1 MTTEQMKEKLGS
13 MLTDHRYTHSIGVME
28 TAIEM
33 AKRFGVDQEKALLAG
48 LLHDC
53 AKQIDRDTQIAMCD
67 QLGIALDQVK
77 RESSAL
83 IHADLGARLAETE
96 FGITDK
102 SILDAIQYHTLGR
115 ANMTQLEKVLYLA
128 DIIEPNRKPFEGL
141 AELRELCQKNLD
153 EAVLYGLE
161 LGIANVAR
169 KGRTLHTQTVEAEAY
184 YRQLLHKEAY
194 PMELLNSFEKAQK
207 AVKVLDAKKAFDITL
222 LKVGEL
228 TILADYFIICSA
240 NSTTQVRALS
250 DHLEE
255 SFDEIGVPLLSREG
269 KQGMNWLLL
278 DYGDCI
284 IHIFNKETREFY
296 GLEKLWDDAEEID
309 ISSLI
314 ND

>member
-13 MLTDHRYTHSIGVME
+13 MLTEHRYTHSIGVME

-33 AKRFGVDQEKALLAG
+33 AKRFGVDQEQAMLAG

-53 AKQIDRDTQIAMCD
+53 AKQIDHDTQIAMCD
-67 QLGIALDQVK
+67 QLGIVLDQVK

-96 FGITDK
+96 FGITDE
-102 SILDAIQYHTLGR
+102 SILGAIRYHTLGR

-141 AELRELCQKNLD
+141 AQLRELCQKNLD

-169 KGRTLHTQTVEAEAY
+169 KGRTLHTQTAEAEAY
-184 YRQLLHKEAY
+184 YRELLHKEAY
-194 PMELLNSFEKAQK
+194 PMELLSSLEKAEK

-255 SFDEIGVPLLSREG
+255 AFDEIGIPLISREG

-284 IHIFNKETREFY
+284 IHIFSKETREFY

-309 ISSLI
+309 IQGII